1 MGKNF
6 GVLGY
11 FSGYGYILENVLKEN
26 NVLRVYMNLCS
37 SISEMEC
44 IPLEIFQE
52 HASSKLFSLT
62 I

>member
-37 SISEMEC
+37 SISEMEY